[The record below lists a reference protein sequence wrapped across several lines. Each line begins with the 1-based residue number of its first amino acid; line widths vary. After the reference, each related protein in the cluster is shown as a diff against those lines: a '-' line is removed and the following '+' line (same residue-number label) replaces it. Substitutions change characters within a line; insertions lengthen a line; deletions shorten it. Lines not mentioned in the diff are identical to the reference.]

1 MSAIPEDPSH
11 QVSTKS
17 RKRADSHQPRDERV
31 QPSYLQS
38 SYGYEQPRR
47 FSSVD
52 YASPQQGEF
61 RRLSGNFN
69 APTHV
74 ELEREREQRKGLKSV
89 ERLRGKVRAWVG
101 A

>member
-1 MSAIPEDPSH
+1 MSTIPEDPSH

-17 RKRADSHQPRDERV
+17 RKRADSHQPRDERAH
-31 QPSYLQS
+31 PSAIS
-38 SYGYEQPRR
+38 AHMHYEQPRR

-52 YASPQQGEF
+52 YAGEI